1 MKKEMGD
8 IKLQTGQTI
17 AELCGHDSRKIE
29 AVRKQWTRT
38 NGADTGQRFDRTFVP
53 DKAQMSVLFPSGQK
67 RTKRTKMSA
76 GKADKITGQSGQ
88 DNRTK
93 AEMSADT
100 SGQDTSV
107 FNVRP
112 AAAKVSSSAEF
123 TRGNF
128 RAAILIALM
137 AIPGIFT
144 RANFRAALLFM
155 LMAIPATASVQ
166 NMHTVTLD
174 ICGHEFA
181 AWLLTGLFSASPFL
195 FVLAGMKNRLTVAL
209 VALLIAYEAFA
220 NFTRIY
226 GGLTGFGKNGYP
238 TRFLGLVTD
247 IFNSG
252 THQTALFLAGIMS
265 LLAASVFYAAYNE
278 LRK

>member
-17 AELCGHDSRKIE
+17 ADLCGHDSRKIE

-53 DKAQMSVLFPSGQK
+53 DKSQMSVLFPSGQN

-76 GKADKITGQSGQ
+76 DKADKADKNVRGQTGQ

-93 AEMSADT
+93 AEMSADK

-112 AAAKVSSSAEF
+112 AAAKVSPPAEF

-128 RAAILIALM
+128 RAAILIV
-137 AIPGIFT
+137 
-144 RANFRAALLFM
+144 
-155 LMAIPATASVQ
+155 LMAIPAVASVQ

-181 AWLLTGLFSASPFL
+181 ALLLTGLFSASPFL

-247 IFNSG
+247 ICNSG